1 MLSKFLSAPINP
13 CKTLVDTE
21 SKLGADGD
29 PVSDPT
35 LYQSFDEPHLTALKR
50 ILRYVHETID
60 HGLQLHVSSTN
71 QLTAYTNVD
80 LVGTLSRS
88 SAEAEYRG
96 VTNVFA
102 EIAWVRTFC
111 VSFMLL
117 CLLLHLFIV
126 IIFWAGARVM
136 FPARVQ
142 LAEFFSL
149 TIIIHI
155 YYGLN
160 YPALYHF
167 LTSLAI
173 SWLFSEPRSSFVFQL
188 GTWIVSID
196 GCRDNSFGILAP
208 VLKTA
213 MRILSCHS

>member
-1 MLSKFLSAPINP
+1 MQKCNP

-21 SKLGADGD
+21 SKLGANGD

-35 LYQSFDEPHLTALKR
+35 LYQSLAEPHLTALKR
-50 ILRYVHETID
+50 ILRYVHGTID
-60 HGLQLHVSSTN
+60 HGLQLHVTSTN

-80 LVGTLSRS
+80 LGTLSRS

-126 IIFWAGARVM
+126 IIFWAV
-136 FPARVQ
+136 
-142 LAEFFSL
+142 SL
-149 TIIIHI
+149 TITGLEIHI
-155 YYGLN
+155 KYLTGLTI
-160 YPALYHF
+160 PAFTHSS
-167 LTSLAI
+167 TSLAI
-173 SWLFSEPRSSFVFQL
+173 SWLFSEPMILLFCSTGYMDMLALKECMITRL
-188 GTWIVSID
+188 
-196 GCRDNSFGILAP
+196 GIL
-208 VLKTA
+208 V
-213 MRILSCHS
+213 MSEGCHANMSMLFLRRSIS